1 MAPSSSGSRPR
12 FVVLAAID
20 DSPMK
25 HDIVRAGA
33 NLARESPGGELHVVH
48 VVEDLPPA
56 ISPVPAPMGMG
67 LTTTEIVGA
76 ARSRL
81 DQVAAEARRQF
92 SGRIVE
98 HLALGSAWK
107 QILQVA
113 IDVQADL
120 IVVGTHGRAGVKRLL
135 LGSVAEGVV
144 RKASCPVL
152 VVREKDYHAFVPP
165 EIEPACPE
173 CLVVQRQS
181 GGARLWCDRHAEHHP
196 HAHLHYEIPE
206 SFGLGSQLFRP

>member
-113 IDVQADL
+113 IDVQAD
-120 IVVGTHGRAGVKRLL
+120 VVAVGTHGRHGLKRLV
-135 LGSVAEGVV
+135 LGSVAEAVV
-144 RKASCPVL
+144 RKASCPVF
-152 VVREKDYHAFVPP
+152 VVRPKDYHAFVPP
-165 EIEPACPE
+165 EIEPPCPD
-173 CLVVQRQS
+173 CVRLQRES
-181 GGARLWCDRHAEHHP
+181 GGVTLWCERHRRDEGGP
-196 HAHLHYEIPE
+196 RVHYDAAP
-206 SFGLGSQLFRP
+206 